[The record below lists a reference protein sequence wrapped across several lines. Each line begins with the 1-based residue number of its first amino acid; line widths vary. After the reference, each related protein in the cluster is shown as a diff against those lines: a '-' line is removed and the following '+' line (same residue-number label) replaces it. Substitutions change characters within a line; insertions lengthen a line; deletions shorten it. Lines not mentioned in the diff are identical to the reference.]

1 MTTTTS
7 TAAGQLAEK
16 ESQLRPGVLGILVV
30 GGLLGGLYFKTLS
43 ALGLDWYSDPDF
55 SHGFLIPIMSGYFVW
70 ERWDRLKTQVV
81 APSLWGVPVLCLGL
95 GMLVLGSLGAELYLQ
110 RSSLIVVLCGLV
122 WVLLGRAFLRN
133 LALPLAFLLFMI
145 PLPSIILNT
154 IAFPL
159 QLFAAKVA
167 SICLFTLS
175 IPVLREGNIIMLTGT
190 TLEVADA
197 CSGIR
202 SLQALLALGTVY
214 AYFTQETFLGRWIL
228 VLLSIPIAIAAN
240 VIRVSGTGILAEYYG
255 VEAAQGFYH
264 TFEGWI
270 VFVVAF
276 VLLLGAGSI
285 LSRLMHHRLG
295 TRDAGL
301 PGAQAPAPHINPPR
315 RVP

>member
-1 MTTTTS
+1 MISHAMTGPEDMS
-7 TAAGQLAEK
+7 SARVDWFASGQGLAG
-16 ESQLRPGVLGILVV
+16 GTVTV
-30 GGLLGGLYFKTLS
+30 GLLVGLYAKTLY
-43 ALGLDWYSDPDF
+43 ALGGDWYADPDF
-55 SHGFLIPIMSGYFVW
+55 SHGFLVPIMSGYFIW
-70 ERWDRLKTQVV
+70 ERWDRLKVIPLS
-81 APSLWGVPVLCLGL
+81 PSWWGLAVLVSGL

-110 RSSLIVVLCGLV
+110 RSSFIVVLCGLV
-122 WVLLGRAFLRN
+122 WTLMGPTMVRN
-133 LALPLAFLLFMI
+133 LGLPLAFLLFMI

-167 SICLFTLS
+167 SFCLFSLS

-190 TLEVADA
+190 TLEVAEA

-214 AYFTQETFLGRWIL
+214 AYFTQDRMVARWML
-228 VLLSIPIAIAAN
+228 VLLSIPIAITAN
-240 VIRVSGTGILAEYYG
+240 VIRVSGTGILAEYWG

-276 VLLLGAGSI
+276 VLLLAAGTV
-285 LSRLMHHRLG
+285 LSRVMKRG
-295 TRDAGL
+295 AARRRDQPSTGV
-301 PGAQAPAPHINPPR
+301 Q
-315 RVP
+315 VPDRT